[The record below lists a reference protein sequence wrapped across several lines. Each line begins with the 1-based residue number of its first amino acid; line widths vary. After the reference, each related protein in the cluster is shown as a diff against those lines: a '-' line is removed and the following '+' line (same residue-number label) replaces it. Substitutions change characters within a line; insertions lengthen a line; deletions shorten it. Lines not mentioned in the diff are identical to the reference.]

1 MCSGEKLRQLLK
13 ERNWSQDALGAALD
27 IHGRHIGKY
36 ETGKVMPGADTLVNI
51 AP

>member
-1 MCSGEKLRQLLK
+1 MSSGENLRQLCK

-27 IHGRHIGKY
+27 THRRHIGKY

-51 AP
+51 AW